1 MRVLVT
7 GADGF
12 IGSHLVETLVRSGN
26 DVRAFVYYNSQ
37 GSWGWLDTLPSD
49 VKSAIDVL
57 AGDVRDY
64 DRLHQA
70 MDACKAVLHLA
81 ALIGIP
87 YSYYSPRSYVDT
99 NVQGTLNVLQAAR
112 AKSVE
117 KVIQTSTSEVYGSAQ
132 FVPITENHPLQAQS
146 PYAATKIAADQMAL
160 AFHAAFDVPVTI
172 IRPFNTYGPRQ
183 SARAVIPTIILQ
195 ILDGRKGLK
204 LGNLDP
210 TRDFSFVED
219 TVAAFV
225 ASLDSGT
232 STDGKVINVG
242 SGFEISIRETAKII
256 AQMMQ
261 KDVAFSIE
269 PERSRSTKSE
279 VDRLWASNQL
289 AQEIL
294 GWSPEFGGLDGFKRG
309 IEKTI
314 AWFSEAKNRA
324 HYKLEDYTL

>member
-1 MRVLVT
+1 MKVLVT

-12 IGSHLVETLVRSGN
+12 IGSHLVEALVRSGN

-37 GSWGWLDTLPSD
+37 GSWGWLETLPSD
-49 VKSAIDVL
+49 VRSSIDVVV
-57 AGDVRDY
+57 GDVRDY

-70 MDACKAVLHLA
+70 MDACKTVFHLA

-87 YSYYSPRSYVDT
+87 YSYYAPRSYVDT
-99 NVQGTLNVLQAAR
+99 NVLGTLNVLQAAR
-112 AKSVE
+112 AQSVE

-232 STDGKVINVG
+232 STDGNVINVG

-314 AWFSEAKNRA
+314 AWFSQAKNRA